1 MKSMFQKVKSI
12 LTAFALILLCAA
24 NVYSQ
29 TTSSSIV
36 IVDDMSGIKDNKI
49 INAVLKAQG
58 VKTQGDS
65 TTFKGTVTGF
75 NQVSV
80 EIEIREMGTQALKV
94 SASGPIANRAYAIPN
109 VNISMLTLDQYY
121 TLTIRFLGVN
131 APVSGSVRFR
141 RSSGIVTASNVVNN
155 N

>member
-1 MKSMFQKVKSI
+1 MKSMFQKVGFV
-12 LTAFALILLCAA
+12 LTVFALILLCAFNA
-24 NVYSQ
+24 HSQ
-29 TTSSSIV
+29 TCSIV
-36 IVDDMSGIKDNKI
+36 IIDDMSGLKKKV
-49 INAVLKAQG
+49 INPVLQAQG
-58 VKTQGDS
+58 VKVQGDS
-65 TTFKGTVTGF
+65 TTFKGVVSGV

-80 EIEIREMGTQALKV
+80 QIEIREIGTQALKV

-131 APVSGSVRFR
+131 APLSGSVRFR
-141 RSSGIVTASNVVNN
+141 RSSGIATASNGVNN